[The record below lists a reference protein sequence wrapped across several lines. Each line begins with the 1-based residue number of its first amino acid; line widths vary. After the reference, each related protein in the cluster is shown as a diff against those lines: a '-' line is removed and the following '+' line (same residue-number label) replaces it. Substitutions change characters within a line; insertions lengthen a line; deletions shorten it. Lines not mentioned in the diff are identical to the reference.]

1 MTISLPIAVVTG
13 GARGIGKQ
21 LATDLLA
28 RGYHVV
34 IGDLDLAVTQETAR
48 ELGESVTA
56 AQLDVTD
63 PVSAAQL
70 IEHVET
76 ELGPI
81 DLWVNN
87 AGIMPTEPFSTQDA
101 RVAQRIIA
109 INYASV
115 VSLTGLVLQRMLPR
129 NRGTIVNMASAT
141 GIKPL
146 AGVAVYSGTK
156 AAVIAFS
163 DALRRELRHTG
174 LTITVVNPNLVTTA
188 MGAGITPPALTGS
201 DGCLARRHARARHE
215 AFLGGGPAPT
225 RPAAQVL
232 EGAARARAGLAR
244 RPGRKRQHWA
254 RRRSRR
260 PTRLRQGR
268 ARGLSAA
275 YRSRQSVVRW
285 AGVGALP
292 AGRDCASRARAARSL
307 SRLLS
312 R

>member
-1 MTISLPIAVVTG
+1 MTTSLPIAVVTG

-87 AGIMPTEPFSTQDA
+87 AGIMPTESFSTQDA

-201 DGCLARRHARARHE
+201 VTAMDVSRAVMRALDTKRFWVVVPRRLGPLLRFSKALPVRVQDWLDDRAGSDSIGLGGDPDARRDYAKGV
-215 AFLGGGPAPT
+215 LGG
-225 RPAAQVL
+225 
-232 EGAARARAGLAR
+232 
-244 RPGRKRQHWA
+244 
-254 RRRSRR
+254 
-260 PTRLRQGR
+260 
-268 ARGLSAA
+268 
-275 YRSRQSVVRW
+275 
-285 AGVGALP
+285 
-292 AGRDCASRARAARSL
+292 
-307 SRLLS
+307 
-312 R
+312 